1 VNTVMLTFE
10 TTHEYYLGDA
20 DLHYCEEH
28 DALLITKDY
37 TDRVLINGISK
48 STMLQFASK
57 FYKESLKKELNESDS
72 QKQQADAVK
81 AEV

>member
-1 VNTVMLTFE
+1 MLTFE